1 MIKASKPQYDP
12 QLTEII
18 IQLEYLRDHTTV
30 SSTSQQVFIQLKH
43 LLHITEALSSA
54 HIEGNRTTL
63 AAFVGKCIT
72 NEQDEDMKEIMNLIE
87 ALNFIDK
94 HINNIQI
101 DRDFILELH
110 KIVVNGLTREGDDRV
125 GAFRNKD
132 VAIAGSQHTP
142 PSHYDVNDLIRG
154 LLEDINKNVDRYDEL
169 IKIALV
175 HHRFVW
181 IHPFSN
187 GNGRTVRLLTYAML
201 CKKGYIEPNI
211 LRLFSPTAIFA
222 GNRNKYYDMLQL
234 ADSGTDKG
242 LLTWCEYF
250 LGSIKD
256 EIEKTLRLSDD
267 KFVNNKI
274 LLPAINRL
282 NSAGVLTV
290 LEKNI
295 MERAVRKGT
304 IKASDIT
311 DLWDKDVAL
320 NTISSQIHK
329 MCKVGYLTAL
339 KKSNREYS
347 LNFINNHLTRLVL
360 EQMDKEDL
368 LPIRVDDLIG
378 KEKAK

>member
-1 MIKASKPQYDP
+1 MIRIPQPEYSSK
-12 QLTEII
+12 LTDII
-18 IQLEYLRDHTTV
+18 IQLEYLRGYA
-30 SSTSQQVFIQLKH
+30 TSKNINQQTFAQFKTIF
-43 LLHITEALSSA
+43 HIIEALSSA
-54 HIEGNRTTL
+54 RIEGNHTTL
-63 AAFVGKCIT
+63 AAFVEKCIT

-94 HINNIQI
+94 NINEIQI
-101 DRDFILELH
+101 DRNFILELH
-110 KIVVNGLTREGDDRV
+110 KIVVNGLIREGDNRV

-132 VAIAGSQHTP
+132 ITIAGSQHTP
-142 PSHYDVNDLIRG
+142 PSHYDVNDLMRG
-154 LLEDINKNVDRYDEL
+154 LFEDINKNVDRYDEL
-169 IKIALV
+169 IKIALM

-187 GNGRTVRLLTYAML
+187 GNGRTARLLTYAML
-201 CKKGYIEPNI
+201 CKESYIEPNI
-211 LRLFSPTAIFA
+211 FRLFNPTAIFA

-234 ADSGTDKG
+234 ADNDTGEG
-242 LLTWCEYF
+242 LLAWCKYF
-250 LGSIKD
+250 LDGIKD

-267 KFVNNKI
+267 RFVNNKI

-282 NSAGVLTV
+282 SSAGILTT

-295 MERAVRKGT
+295 MKRAVRKGV

-329 MCKVGYLTAL
+329 MCKAGYLTAL
-339 KKSNREYS
+339 KKGNREYS
-347 LNFINNHLTRLVL
+347 LNFINNRLTRLVL

-368 LPIRVDDLIG
+368 LPIRVDDLI
-378 KEKAK
+378 EK